1 MESGTL
7 RRAGDGAPLHGDT
20 DRLLA
25 DLDAFGTNPHM
36 SLLAMQ
42 AELDVDLGLR
52 LGFEPELATT
62 SPATVLE
69 KQLSA
74 EQYEII
80 KSFEE
85 FVRIFCTHSIYSPRD
100 LGNWLNEPRRNFH
113 YMTPMDVLFQDFT
126 ADGFDHEKVVKVLK
140 EGEVMF
146 GIHPYGDAY
155 IGSLL
160 AD

>member
-7 RRAGDGAPLHGDT
+7 RQPVEGVPLHGDT

-25 DLDAFGTNPHM
+25 DLNAFEANPHM

-52 LGFEPELATT
+52 LGFEPELVTN
-62 SPATVLE
+62 SPAAVLE

-74 EQYEII
+74 EQYEAI

-85 FVRIFCTHSIYSPRD
+85 FVRIFCTHSIYSPRE
-100 LGNWLNEPRRNFH
+100 LGSWLNEPRRNFR
-113 YMTPMDVLFQDFT
+113 YRTPMDVLFQDFT
-126 ADGFDHEKVVKVLK
+126 ADGFDRQKTAKVLK
-140 EGEVMF
+140 EGDVIF
-146 GIHPYGDAY
+146 GIHPYGETY
-155 IGSLL
+155 IESLL